1 MTCDDWAVYNELFM
15 YLCYFDMLY
24 IQWHHLAKKDVWNKA
39 HMNMNISMKYNM
51 DNILRLFNMYKLTDV
66 I

>member
-1 MTCDDWAVYNELFM
+1 MYDVLWLGYISWAFM

-24 IQWHHLAKKDVWNKA
+24 NQWHHLAKKDVWDKV
-39 HMNMNISMKYNM
+39 HMNMNINMKCNM
-51 DNILRLFNMYKLTDV
+51 DNILHNMYKLTDV